1 LDAEAVIKMLEEVD
15 LPDAWFRR
23 FACWCVRNT
32 PLADGRVVWDL
43 LEDERSRQAVIVAER
58 HAEGLATDKELAV
71 AWAVAWAAAWAAARA
86 VAGAAARAAARA
98 AAGAAARAA
107 ARAAAWAAAGAA
119 ARAAARK
126 AIALHL
132 LDDPDFVEA
141 ACIYQLLGKEK

>member
-71 AWAVAWAAAWAAARA
+71 AWAVAWAAAWAVARA

-98 AAGAAARAA
+98 AAG
-107 ARAAAWAAAGAA
+107 AAAGAA